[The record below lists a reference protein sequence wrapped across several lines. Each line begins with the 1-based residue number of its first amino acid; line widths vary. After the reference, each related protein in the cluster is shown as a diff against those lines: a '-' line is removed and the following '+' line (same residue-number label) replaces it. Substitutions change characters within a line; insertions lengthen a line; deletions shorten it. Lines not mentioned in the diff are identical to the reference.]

1 MSRSRASSSHWTSM
15 NEELEHI
22 VVHMPKLTIEE
33 QGQCKELAYKMQHVT
48 APPEGFFQMV
58 SARDQLVRYMLPSGR
73 MYLAVYGIWLTRTE
87 IITTLCTTKIWINQP
102 SLQGGQHHNV
112 ASYHCIIIDVPSSMY
127 YFLKDKGWTHLHL
140 GDVAECRLVFNHW
153 RKSLKIGAGWKHFCE
168 TLSFT
173 TGMEIVSEFIDPD
186 VNHVLY
192 WPCLLIGLGL

>member
-1 MSRSRASSSHWTSM
+1 MH
-15 NEELEHI
+15 L
-22 VVHMPKLTIEE
+22 
-33 QGQCKELAYKMQHVT
+33 
-48 APPEGFFQMV
+48 
-58 SARDQLVRYMLPSGR
+58 
-73 MYLAVYGIWLTRTE
+73 
-87 IITTLCTTKIWINQP
+87 
-102 SLQGGQHHNV
+102 
-112 ASYHCIIIDVPSSMY
+112 
-127 YFLKDKGWTHLHL
+127 FLKDKGWTHLHL